1 MEGIFKEVVIILTKE
16 IKIPLLCYDFFFKS
30 VFKDNENILAKMISN
45 ITGLDYKLLKDNI
58 ILETNELPV
67 SRKNEKFKKCDFII
81 RVGKD
86 MILNLELNKNS
97 YSELLIKN
105 LSYVFN
111 LFSTVTKKGN
121 NYNKNLKIIQIN
133 INCFKDNFYDKNI
146 PLTDF
151 NKIPIITKGIL
162 DEKECNLLMD
172 KINKLTKED
181 YFMTEE
187 ESLEWGDW
195 IENSIYNRALE
206 EKQDEM
212 IKSMFENGLN
222 LEMISKVA
230 NMEIEKIEK
239 IINE

>member
-1 MEGIFKEVVIILTKE
+1 
-16 IKIPLLCYDFFFKS
+16 
-30 VFKDNENILAKMISN
+30 
-45 ITGLDYKLLKDNI
+45 
-58 ILETNELPV
+58 
-67 SRKNEKFKKCDFII
+67 
-81 RVGKD
+81 
-86 MILNLELNKNS
+86 
-97 YSELLIKN
+97 
-105 LSYVFN
+105 
-111 LFSTVTKKGN
+111 
-121 NYNKNLKIIQIN
+121 
-133 INCFKDNFYDKNI
+133 
-146 PLTDF
+146 
-151 NKIPIITKGIL
+151 
-162 DEKECNLLMD
+162 MD